1 MKRTVVMFCMILF
14 PAVSGLAQSV
24 DRGKGQGAIVINQD
38 AVLYEDSEGADAT
51 TMSPLGDSV
60 GGITTIIG
68 RTPESYYFEEED
80 GRVHVLALLKNGQ
93 VVQGWMNPADLSP
106 YFTYECGCGLEG
118 ALCSPHA
125 RKSITR
131 FKWNACFEEARQAK
145 LAELQTGSTPP
156 VPSSGSSESAETR
169 LQKLNDLYKKGLIS
183 KDDYEKKK
191 AEILK
196 SM

>member
-1 MKRTVVMFCMILF
+1 MKRTVVMFCMIFF
-14 PAVSGLAQSV
+14 PASVFAQSV
-24 DRGKGQGAIVINQD
+24 DRGKGQGAIVINQG

-51 TMSPLGDSV
+51 TMSPLGDTV

-68 RTPESYYFEEED
+68 RTPESYHFEEEN

-93 VVQGWMNPADLSP
+93 VVQGWMNPADLSS

-125 RKSITR
+125 RKSLTR
-131 FKWNACFEEARQAK
+131 FRWNACFEEARKAK
-145 LAELQTGSTPP
+145 LAELQTGSTQP
-156 VPSSGSSESAETR
+156 VSVSGSSESVETR

-183 KDDYEKKK
+183 KEDYEKKK